1 MGDRDR
7 QVDEEDR
14 GWQYQQ
20 RPDQAAAREERLPKV
35 ETAEASRRLRPDF
48 VSSALGSCLTL
59 LIVPTTSRSVL
70 RSPDGRRCALPVA
83 RPRCQHTRHLWRSE
97 RQAARPC
104 VGRNA
109 RAHYRLNACRPA
121 TRQWQDGA
129 RDQGSGGATGSSD
142 CWRQPRAQGMDVEYG
157 IGLGEDRSGGHAA
170 QQQRGSAGRHRGRG
184 ARATCARPLPR
195 SLS

>member
-1 MGDRDR
+1 METSYGADSDT
-7 QVDEEDR
+7 
-14 GWQYQQ
+14 GIL
-20 RPDQAAAREERLPKV
+20 QACFKAFTKGFSNRIG
-35 ETAEASRRLRPDF
+35 TASK
-48 VSSALGSCLTL
+48 
-59 LIVPTTSRSVL
+59 PTYAIA
-70 RSPDGRRCALPVA
+70 DVA
-83 RPRCQHTRHLWRSE
+83 RTVGLRTFRRGGTTDAKDCFVHPTAGSE